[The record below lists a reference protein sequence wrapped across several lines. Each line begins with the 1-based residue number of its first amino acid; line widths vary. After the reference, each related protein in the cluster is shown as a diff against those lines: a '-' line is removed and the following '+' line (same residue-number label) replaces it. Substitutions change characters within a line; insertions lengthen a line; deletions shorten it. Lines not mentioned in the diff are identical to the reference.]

1 MIGLTNDGIAPSGD
15 FVNHD
20 GNILDDG
27 KRRRRS
33 IRSVKKS
40 RRSAKK
46 SRRSAKKSRRSA
58 KKSRRSAKKS
68 RRSAKKS
75 RRSRRSKKSRRS
87 AKKSRRSTKKSRR
100 SAKKSRR
107 SRRSKK
113 SRRSRRSKK
122 HDGISAG
129 ELKSDAI
136 RFAKNN
142 GIDMKHIGA
151 LMLLVGLVGGSVV
164 VLRKYN
170 AEYKKNLEEK
180 NLEEKEDKKEKKEKE
195 DWSFSGFFNFVYNK
209 LPNRQ
214 NFIKDVRSTSKL

>member
-33 IRSVKKS
+33 RRSSKKSRRSVKKS
-40 RRSAKK
+40 RRSV
-46 SRRSAKKSRRSA
+46 
-58 KKSRRSAKKS
+58 
-68 RRSAKKS
+68 KKS

-87 AKKSRRSTKKSRR
+87 AKKSRRSAKKSRR
-100 SAKKSRR
+100 STKKSRR

-142 GIDMKHIGA
+142 GIGMKHIGA
-151 LMLLVGLVGGSVV
+151 LTLLVGLVGGSVV

-170 AEYKKNLEEK
+170 AEYKKNLEK
-180 NLEEKEDKKEKKEKE
+180 DKE
-195 DWSFSGFFNFVYNK
+195 WSFRGFSNFVYNK
-209 LPNRQ
+209 LPNRPK
-214 NFIKDVRSTSKL
+214 FPSFRKAAGPTKADKATSPTKSASNKTH